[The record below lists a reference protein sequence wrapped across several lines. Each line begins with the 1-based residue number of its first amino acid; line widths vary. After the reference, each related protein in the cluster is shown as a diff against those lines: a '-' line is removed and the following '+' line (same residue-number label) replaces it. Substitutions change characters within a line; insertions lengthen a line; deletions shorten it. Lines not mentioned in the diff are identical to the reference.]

1 MIRSL
6 ASAPVF
12 AALLAGVFLFAT
24 GCQER
29 TQPALDGNGEARAAS
44 SSSETAR
51 VLFPVEQ
58 DSLWGYIDRTGSV
71 VIEPQFDRAWRFSG
85 ARALIRQDGR
95 FGFIDTTGAVVIE
108 PKYADA
114 WHFSDGVAPVQTDT
128 LWGFIDPTGEVVVS
142 PSFGLAPAVV
152 EEGAPETGRYQRAR
166 VDGRYGYRN
175 DDGGMVIEPRF
186 EQAWT
191 FSNGRARVQRDGRW
205 GYIDRRGQL
214 VVEPQFR
221 QAWDFRNG
229 LARVVTETGG
239 LAYIDTTGAQV
250 WPGR

>member
-1 MIRSL
+1 MIRSSP
-6 ASAPVF
+6 AAPVIS
-12 AALLAGVFLFAT
+12 ALLAGVVLFVL
-24 GCQER
+24 GCEKR
-29 TQPALDGNGEARAAS
+29 TQPALDDTGEARTAAS
-44 SSSETAR
+44 PAETGR
-51 VLFPVEQ
+51 FLFPVEQ

-85 ARALIRQDGR
+85 TRALIRQDGR

-108 PKYADA
+108 PQYADA
-114 WHFSDGVAPVQTDT
+114 WHFSDGVAPVQTDS
-128 LWGFIDPTGEVVVS
+128 LWGFIDPTGDVVVS

-152 EEGAPETGRYQRAR
+152 EEETPENGRYRRTR

-191 FSNGRARVQRDGRW
+191 FSNGRARVQRNGRW

-229 LARVVTETGG
+229 LARVETESGR